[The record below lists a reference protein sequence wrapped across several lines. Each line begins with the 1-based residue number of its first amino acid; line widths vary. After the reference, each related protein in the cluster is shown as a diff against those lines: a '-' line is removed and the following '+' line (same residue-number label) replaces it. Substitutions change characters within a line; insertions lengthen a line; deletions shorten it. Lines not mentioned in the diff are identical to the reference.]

1 MSESVG
7 EDARGTPAGDEAAF
21 TLLVREHAR
30 VVFGVVLRRVGD
42 RSVAEDLT
50 QETFLRAWR
59 ARSSYRGEAA
69 SARGWLCAIAA
80 NVARDHMRARRRRPV
95 EEEAVFSDIPSV
107 TEDPVSSAEAAES
120 LEQLRAALERLP
132 ASHREMFLL
141 RERDGLTYKEIATVM
156 ACPIGSVM
164 SGLARARERLLE
176 AMEA

>member
-1 MSESVG
+1 LSESVV
-7 EDARGTPAGDEAAF
+7 EEARGTPAGEEAAF
-21 TLLVREHAR
+21 TLLVREHGR

-42 RSVAEDLT
+42 RTAAEDLT

-59 ARSSYRGEAA
+59 ARGGYRGEAA
-69 SARGWLCAIAA
+69 GARGWLCAIAA

-95 EEEAVFSDIPSV
+95 EEEAVYSDIPSV
-107 TEDPVSSAEAAES
+107 TEDPVASAEAAQS

-141 RERDGLTYKEIATVM
+141 RERDGLSYKEIAGVM
-156 ACPIGSVM
+156 RCPIGSVM
-164 SGLARARERLLE
+164 SGLARARERLLR

>member
-21 TLLVREHAR
+21 TLLVREHGR

-42 RSVAEDLT
+42 RAVAEDLT

-59 ARSSYRGEAA
+59 ARSGYRGEAA
-69 SARGWLCAIAA
+69 AARGWLCAIAA

-132 ASHREMFLL
+132 AGHREMFLL
-141 RERDGLTYKEIATVM
+141 RERDGLSYKEIAAVM

>member
-1 MSESVG
+1 MG
-7 EDARGTPAGDEAAF
+7 EDARGSPAGDEAAF
-21 TLLVREHAR
+21 TLLVREHGR

-42 RSVAEDLT
+42 RTVAEDLT

-59 ARSSYRGEAA
+59 ARSGYRGEPA

-80 NVARDHMRARRRRPV
+80 NVARDHMRARRRRPM

-107 TEDPVSSAEAAES
+107 TEDPASSAEASES

-132 ASHREMFLL
+132 AGHREMFLL
-141 RERDGLTYKEIATVM
+141 RERDGLSYKEIAAVRS
-156 ACPIGSVM
+156 CPIGSVM
-164 SGLARARERLLE
+164 SGLARARERLLQ

>member
-7 EDARGTPAGDEAAF
+7 EDAREEQAADEAAF
-21 TLLVREHAR
+21 TVLVREHGR

-42 RSVAEDLT
+42 GTVAEDLT

-59 ARSSYRGEAA
+59 ARSGYRGEAA

-95 EEEAVFSDIPSV
+95 EEEAVYSDIPSV
-107 TEDPVSSAEAAES
+107 TEDPASSAEAAET

-132 ASHREMFLL
+132 ANHREMFLL
-141 RERDGLTYKEIATVM
+141 RERDGLSYKEIAAVM
-156 ACPIGSVM
+156 RAPIGSVM

>member
-1 MSESVG
+1 MG
-7 EDARGTPAGDEAAF
+7 EDARGSPAGDEAAF
-21 TLLVREHAR
+21 TLLVREHGR

-42 RSVAEDLT
+42 RTVAEDLT

-59 ARSSYRGEAA
+59 ARSGYRGEPA

-107 TEDPVSSAEAAES
+107 TEDPASSAEASES

-132 ASHREMFLL
+132 AGHREMFLL
-141 RERDGLTYKEIATVM
+141 RERDGLSYKEIAAVM
-156 ACPIGSVM
+156 SCPIGSVM
-164 SGLARARERLLE
+164 SGLARARERLLQ

>member
-1 MSESVG
+1 VG
-7 EDARGTPAGDEAAF
+7 EDARGSPAGDEAAF
-21 TLLVREHAR
+21 TLLVREHGR

-42 RSVAEDLT
+42 RTVAEDLT

-59 ARSSYRGEAA
+59 ARSGYRGEPA

-107 TEDPVSSAEAAES
+107 TEDPASSAEASES

-132 ASHREMFLL
+132 AGHREMFLL
-141 RERDGLTYKEIATVM
+141 RERDGLSYKEIAAVM
-156 ACPIGSVM
+156 SCPIGSVM
-164 SGLARARERLLE
+164 SGLARARERLLQ